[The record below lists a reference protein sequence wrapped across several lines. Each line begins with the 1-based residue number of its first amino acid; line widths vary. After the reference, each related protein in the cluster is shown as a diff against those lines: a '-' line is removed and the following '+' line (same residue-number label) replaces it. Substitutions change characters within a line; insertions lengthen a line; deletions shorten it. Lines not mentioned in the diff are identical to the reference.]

1 MTVKPVLCRESQLNL
16 LLMPLPCPSKHA
28 YCPRPVGVRLR
39 IERVY
44 GALPFLNEQE
54 QARAK
59 EWLRI
64 AEDDQR
70 QYQGRITWQEDP
82 ARA

>member
-1 MTVKPVLCRESQLNL
+1 MPNAPIDRQSALDL
-16 LLMPLPCPSKHA
+16 LLMPLPPPNPHA
-28 YCPRPVGVRLR
+28 PMLRPLGIRLC

-44 GALPFLNEQE
+44 GALPFLTEEEQLR
-54 QARAK
+54 AR

-70 QYQGRITWQEDP
+70 QYKGRITWQDDP
-82 ARA
+82 ARG